1 MKVFRFLITS
11 VLTLALIYLLNNSWV
26 VNIKGAET
34 RLPPFGKFL
43 DPFEGF
49 WQNEESDD
57 QKVFTNHDIPGLKAA
72 VTIEFDSLMIP
83 HIFASNDEDL
93 YLAQGYVTA
102 MHRLWQMEFQTHAAA
117 GRVSEVIGAG
127 ADNRFLSFDRSQRRL
142 GMTYGAQH
150 TLEAMNAD
158 PLSKMMVDQ
167 YTAGINHYIQSLSYR
182 DLPFEY
188 KLLDYEPESWT
199 PLKCALL
206 LKNMAQ
212 TLNMSEKDMEMTNA
226 LKLYGKEVVD
236 LLYPDNEHV
245 GDPIVDN
252 AGNWKFKPVTLDTIP
267 LALPDELINI
277 GKKIPGADPNNGS
290 NNWAVSGSKTATG
303 SPILCGDPHLDLS
316 LPSIWYAIQLNA
328 PGVNVMGASL
338 PGAPGV
344 IIGFNDSIAWS
355 VTNAQRDLVDWYQIK
370 FSDDTKSKY
379 LIDGKAIDTKRV
391 VETFH
396 VRGSEI
402 FYDTVLYTDW
412 GPVTYDDSFE
422 SKDKKYFSFRWI
434 AHEKS
439 DEVLAFYKLNRGRN
453 HSDYMNALDY
463 FSIPAQNFVFASVSG
478 DVAMRIQGK
487 YPVRRKEEGKFVLD
501 GSKSSNGWQAFIP
514 NEQNVMYKNP
524 SRGFVSSANQYP
536 VDATYPYY
544 VTGKSFEAYRNR
556 RINQV
561 LQQSEKITV
570 QDMMNLQSDNFNLKA
585 AECVPVFL
593 KNLDSTKFT
602 TDELI
607 AFQILKSW
615 NFVNDKESLGAS
627 YFEAWWTNLMPLIWD
642 EMNDPKYSL
651 AIPTSYTTIK
661 LIKENPN
668 LDFFDIKS
676 TPEKETASSVL
687 QKSFSLGVADIKKWI
702 AEREQAHG
710 DEGRA
715 RPLWADYKDSYMRHL
730 LRIEPLNIHVRA
742 GGNSGIVNAHSRTNG
757 PSWRMVVSLEK
768 SGIKAWG
775 VYPGGQSGNPGSK
788 HYGDMIEHWTNG
800 KHFSLSFMKN
810 PSNENT
816 QLHLNPASE

>member
-1 MKVFRFLITS
+1 MKVFRFFLS
-11 VLTLALIYLLNNSWV
+11 LLATFVLIYLLDHSWLIGG
-26 VNIKGAET
+26 N
-34 RLPPFGKFL
+34 RLPPLGKFL

-49 WQNEESDD
+49 WQNEESTDE
-57 QKVFTNHDIPGLKAA
+57 KVFTNLDIPGLKAP

-93 YLAQGYVTA
+93 FLAQGYVTA

-117 GRVSEVIGAG
+117 GRISEIIGPG
-127 ADNRFLSFDRSQRRL
+127 KDSTILSFDRSQRRL

-158 PLSKMMVDQ
+158 PLSKMMVEQ
-167 YTAGINHYIQSLSYR
+167 YSAGINYYIQSLSYR
-182 DLPFEY
+182 KLPFEY
-188 KLLDYEPESWT
+188 KLLDYEPEPWT

-206 LKNMAQ
+206 LKNMAK

-226 LKLYGKEVVD
+226 LKLYGKEMMD
-236 LLYPDNEHV
+236 LLYPDNENV

-252 AGNWKFKPVTLDTIP
+252 TGNWKFKPVTIDSVP
-267 LALPDELINI
+267 PALPEELINI

-290 NNWAVSGSKTATG
+290 NNWAVAGSKTATG

-338 PGAPGV
+338 PGAPNI

-370 FSDDTKSKY
+370 FTDETKSKY
-379 LIDGKAIDTKRV
+379 LLDGKAVDTKRV
-391 VETFH
+391 VEAFH
-396 VRGSEI
+396 VRGQEI
-402 FYDTVLYTDW
+402 FYDTVMYTEW
-412 GPVTYDDSFE
+412 GPITYDDNFE
-422 SKDKKYFSFRWI
+422 DKDKQYFSFRWI
-434 AHEKS
+434 SHDRS
-439 DEVLAFYKLNRGRN
+439 DEVIAFYKLNRGRN
-453 HSDYMNALDY
+453 HADYMAALNY

-487 YPVRRKEEGKFVLD
+487 YPVRRKDEGKFILD

-544 VTGKSFEAYRNR
+544 VNGESFEAYRNR

-561 LQQSEKITV
+561 LQQSNKISV
-570 QDMMNLQSDNFNLKA
+570 QDLMNLQSDNFNLKA
-585 AECVPVFL
+585 SECVPVFL
-593 KNLDSTKFT
+593 KHLDSTKFT

-615 NFVNDKESLGAS
+615 DFVNDKESVGAS
-627 YFEAWWTNLMPLIWD
+627 YFEAWWRRLMPMIWD
-642 EMNDPKYSL
+642 EMDDPKYSL
-651 AIPTSYTTIK
+651 QTPTSFTTIK
-661 LIKENPN
+661 LIKEKPD
-668 LDFFDIKS
+668 LMFFDIKG
-676 TPEKETASSVL
+676 TPEKETATEVL
-687 QKSFSLGVADIKKWI
+687 RKSFSAGVADIKTWI
-702 AEREQAHG
+702 EEKDQANEPREEKHT
-710 DEGRA
+710 
-715 RPLWADYKDSYMRHL
+715 RPLWADFKDSYMRHL

-768 SGIKAWG
+768 SGVKAWG

-788 HYGDMIEHWTNG
+788 HYSDMIDRWTNG
-800 KHFSLSFMKN
+800 KHFSLAFMKK

-816 QLHLNPASE
+816 QLHLNPVSE